1 MTQDEYIQ
9 SISKPPNPYLDILF
23 KEESVRKDVCPSIGP
38 HIGSLVSFLVELL
51 KASRVVEFGT
61 SLGYSTIWLAQSL
74 EKTGGE
80 LISIESSPRL
90 VEETKK
96 NIYKAG
102 LTHRVKIIEGKAEE
116 VFDTLPGPF
125 DLILQDASKET
136 YLPLLNK
143 CVKKLRPGGLLLS
156 DDVLF
161 PAKEVRKKQKELMNE
176 YNQALVKHPE
186 LTTIFLPIS
195 DGIAISMRKH

>member
-9 SISKPPNPYLDILF
+9 SIIKPPNPYLDTLL
-23 KEESVRKDVCPSIGP
+23 KEESLRKDVCPSIGP
-38 HIGSLVSFLVELL
+38 HIGNLVSFLVELL
-51 KASRVVEFGT
+51 KATRVVEFGT
-61 SLGYSTIWLAQSL
+61 CLGYSTICLAQSL
-74 EKTGGE
+74 EKTRGK

-96 NIYKAG
+96 NVYKAG
-102 LTHRVKIIEGKAEE
+102 LAHRVTIIEGKAEE

-125 DLILQDASKET
+125 DLILQDASKEI

-161 PAKEVRKKQKELMNE
+161 PAKEVRKRQRELINE
-176 YNQALVKHPE
+176 YNQALIKHPE
-186 LTTIFLPIS
+186 LTTIILPLG
-195 DGIAISMRKH
+195 DGIAISMKKY